1 MDNARLDFG
10 QDLSQLGWLWVLNIL
25 VMQVNSSYNVLPVRS
40 LVSLMNSSVQ
50 CGNSN
55 STIDCSLTKLF
66 QVNHRVEQTNSVH
79 RTAAAKLTKNTSVH
93 VDRVSPEA
101 DVAEVEQVSWD
112 EASLEGQDSAEQCH
126 LAMLAYAVH

>member
-1 MDNARLDFG
+1 M
-10 QDLSQLGWLWVLNIL
+10 LNIL
-25 VMQVNSSYNVLPVRS
+25 VIKVTSSYNVLPVRS

-79 RTAAAKLTKNTSVH
+79 HRAAAKLTKNTSVH
-93 VDRVSPEA
+93 VHRVSPEA
-101 DVAEVEQVSWD
+101 DFAEVEQVSWD